1 MNIQSSESSSSPS
14 PARKLESILLAEATG
29 SLHTRTGQN
38 NFITQLFSTFQ
49 MLSQILIVKSHF
61 DEGCGQ

>member
-38 NFITQLFSTFQ
+38 NFITQPNSDSEESF
-49 MLSQILIVKSHF
+49 
-61 DEGCGQ
+61 